1 MSQYRNF
8 TLYVTRHGE
17 CQHNV
22 EDWIAS
28 HDDSPLTEF
37 GRKQS
42 RAKGRVLRE
51 LTNSLD
57 SFDFY
62 ASPLHRAC
70 VTIELMRDEAGLPH
84 TGYHADHRLMEMHTG
99 DHIRR
104 KRNEIPEH
112 HHMAFRADPW
122 NAFRP
127 GGESQAMVHAR
138 VGRFLQTLK
147 RDAVIVTH
155 GVPVVMIRAHYLG
168 LTPEETLRY
177 HHPKA
182 GMLRLSMGTE
192 AYFGE

>member
-1 MSQYRNF
+1 MSHFRSL
-8 TLYVTRHGE
+8 TLYVMRHSE

-28 HDDSPLTEF
+28 HDDSPLTEL
-37 GRKQS
+37 GRAQS
-42 RAKGRVLRE
+42 RDKGRLLKEVAAPLE
-51 LTNSLD
+51 A
-57 SFDFY
+57 FEFY

-70 VTIELMRDEAGLPH
+70 VTMEILRDAAGLPH
-84 TGYHADHRLMEMHTG
+84 IGYHADHRLMEMHTG

-138 VGRFLQTLK
+138 VERFLGHLK

-155 GVPVVMIRAHYLG
+155 GVPLVMIRAHYLG

-177 HHPKA
+177 HHPNA
-182 GMLRLSMGTE
+182 GLLRLSKGTE
-192 AYFGE
+192 AYFGD

>member
-1 MSQYRNF
+1 
-8 TLYVTRHGE
+8 
-17 CQHNV
+17 
-22 EDWIAS
+22 
-28 HDDSPLTEF
+28 
-37 GRKQS
+37 
-42 RAKGRVLRE
+42 
-51 LTNSLD
+51 
-57 SFDFY
+57 
-62 ASPLHRAC
+62 
-70 VTIELMRDEAGLPH
+70 
-84 TGYHADHRLMEMHTG
+84 
-99 DHIRR
+99 
-104 KRNEIPEH
+104 
-112 HHMAFRADPW
+112 MAFRADPW

-192 AYFGE
+192 AYFDE